1 MHVTVHATPS
11 RGASEPLGDRY
22 SPFVLD
28 FVHFLSHLVCLHAAS
43 FIELLVAL
51 IFRENPF

>member
-1 MHVTVHATPS
+1 MHVTVRATPG

-28 FVHFLSHLVCLHAAS
+28 FVHFLSHLVCLHTAS